1 MADMDD
7 LSTPPAQTRRQH
19 WMSVLARAPFA
30 ELARLTEGVV
40 FPEVDIIKPA
50 EIGTLMVEGRAGG
63 GGRRFN
69 AGEATLTRCIVR
81 EGERL
86 GYAYALGRDKAKAL
100 LCARLDALLQDDL
113 RNAEIMAQVVMPLA
127 GMQSAARDLDSRRAA
142 STKVEFFTM
151 VRGDG

>member
-1 MADMDD
+1 
-7 LSTPPAQTRRQH
+7 
-19 WMSVLARAPFA
+19 MSVLARASFA
-30 ELARLTEGVV
+30 DLARLTEGIVL
-40 FPEVDIIKPA
+40 PEVDIIKPA

-81 EGERL
+81 DGDVL

-100 LCARLDALLQDDL
+100 LCARLDALLQHEI
-113 RNAEIMAQVVMPLA
+113 RNAEIMAQVVTPLA
-127 GMQSAARDLDSRRAA
+127 QAQSAATDLGSRRAA
-142 STKVEFFTM
+142 ATKVEFFTM

>member
-1 MADMDD
+1 MDD
-7 LSTPPAQTRRQH
+7 LSTISAHTRRQH
-19 WMSVLARAPFA
+19 WMAVLARAPFA
-30 ELARLTEGVV
+30 ELATLTEGVV
-40 FPEVDIIKPA
+40 FPEFEIVKPA

-113 RNAEIMAQVVMPLA
+113 RNEDIMAQVVMPLA
-127 GMQSAARDLDSRRAA
+127 ATQSAARDLDSRRAA
-142 STKVEFFTM
+142 ATKVEFFTM

>member
-1 MADMDD
+1 MDD
-7 LSTPPAQTRRQH
+7 LSTHSAQSRRQH

-30 ELARLTEGVV
+30 DLARLTEGIVL
-40 FPEVDIIKPA
+40 PEVDIIKPA

-81 EGERL
+81 DGDVL
-86 GYAYALGRDKAKAL
+86 GYAYALGRDKGKAL
-100 LCARLDALLQDDL
+100 LCARLDALLQHEI
-113 RNAEIMAQVVMPLA
+113 RNAEIMAQVVTPLA
-127 GMQSAARDLDSRRAA
+127 QAQSAATDLGSRRAA
-142 STKVEFFTM
+142 ATKVEFFTM

>member
-7 LSTPPAQTRRQH
+7 LRNERAQNRRQH
-19 WMSVLARAPFA
+19 WMSVLARAP
-30 ELARLTEGVV
+30 LGDLVSLTDGVAL
-40 FPEVDIIKPA
+40 PDVDIIKPA

-69 AGEATLTRCIVR
+69 AGEATMTRCIVR
-81 EGERL
+81 DGERL

-100 LCARLDALLQDDL
+100 LCARLDALLQDEA
-113 RNAEIMAQVVMPLA
+113 RHHEIMSRVVAPLTEA
-127 GMQSAARDLDSRRAA
+127 QSAAKDLDSRRAA
-142 STKVEFFTM
+142 ATKVEFFTM

>member
-1 MADMDD
+1 MYD
-7 LSTPPAQTRRQH
+7 LSTHSAQSRRQH

-30 ELARLTEGVV
+30 DLARLTEGIVL
-40 FPEVDIIKPA
+40 PEVDIIKPA

-81 EGERL
+81 DGDVL

-100 LCARLDALLQDDL
+100 LCARLDALLQHE
-113 RNAEIMAQVVMPLA
+113 RRSAEIMAQVVTPLA
-127 GMQSAARDLDSRRAA
+127 QAQSAATDLGSRRAA
-142 STKVEFFTM
+142 ATKVEFFTM